1 MTTPALRYFETR
13 AVVYRHTWRGSVI
26 TTFVN
31 PILYLAAMGVGL
43 GTLVDD
49 GTALEG
55 FSYLS
60 FLAPGLPAATAM
72 QTAAGDASYPVMA
85 GIKWTRTYEAAL
97 ATPIGIRDLVRG
109 HLTWVTARVAF
120 TSTVF
125 AVVMAAFGAAPLW
138 RSLLA
143 VLPAIL
149 TGMAF
154 AAPIT
159 AYTAKLKD
167 PQGLA
172 AMFRF
177 GVIPMFLFSGTF
189 FPVAQL
195 PEFIQPIAYL
205 TPLWH
210 GVQLCRAV
218 ALGIPTA
225 TSPAISV
232 AYLLAWFIIGGIV
245 AARLLQSR
253 MIS

>member
-26 TTFVN
+26 TTFIN
-31 PILYLAAMGVGL
+31 PILYLAAMGIGL
-43 GTLVDD
+43 GTLVDE
-49 GTALEG
+49 GAALEG

-60 FLAPGLPAATAM
+60 FLAPGLLAATAM

-85 GIKWTRTYEAAL
+85 GIKWARTFEAAL
-97 ATPIGIRDLVRG
+97 ATPIRIVDLVRG
-109 HLTWVTARVAF
+109 HLTWVTARIAF

-125 AVVMAAFGAAPLW
+125 AVVMAAFGAAPLG

-143 VLPAIL
+143 VLPAVI

-177 GVIPMFLFSGTF
+177 GIIPMFLFSGTF
-189 FPVAQL
+189 FPITQL
-195 PEFIQPIAYL
+195 PTIIQPIAYV

-218 ALGIPTA
+218 ALGIPTV
-225 TSPAISV
+225 TNPYVSV
-232 AYLLAWFIIGGIV
+232 AYLLAWFVVGTIV
-245 AARLLQSR
+245 ATRFLRSR
-253 MIS
+253 MVS

>member
-26 TTFVN
+26 TTFIN

-49 GTALEG
+49 GAALDG
-55 FSYLS
+55 FRYLS
-60 FLAPGLPAATAM
+60 FLAPGLLAATAM

-85 GIKWTRTYEAAL
+85 GIKWNRTFEAAL
-97 ATPIGIRDLVRG
+97 ATPIRVRDLVRG

-120 TSTVF
+120 TSAVF

-143 VLPAIL
+143 VLPAVL

-154 AAPIT
+154 AAPTT
-159 AYTAKLKD
+159 AYTSKLKD

-172 AMFRF
+172 ALFRF

-189 FPVAQL
+189 FPVGQL
-195 PEFIQPIAYL
+195 PDIIQPIAYV

-218 ALGIPTA
+218 ALGIPTV
-225 TSPAISV
+225 TSPLVSV

-245 AARLLQSR
+245 ATRFLRSR
-253 MIS
+253 MVS

>member
-1 MTTPALRYFETR
+1 MTVPALRYFETR

-31 PILYLAAMGVGL
+31 PILYLAAMGLGL
-43 GTLVDD
+43 GTLVDE
-49 GTALEG
+49 GAALEG

-60 FLAPGLPAATAM
+60 FLAPGLLAATAM

-85 GIKWTRTYEAAL
+85 GIKWARTFEAAL
-97 ATPIGIRDLVRG
+97 ATPIRVSDLVRG

-125 AVVMAAFGAAPLW
+125 AVVMAAFGAAPLGP
-138 RSLLA
+138 SLLA
-143 VLPAIL
+143 VIPATL

-159 AYTAKLKD
+159 AYTSKLKD

-177 GVIPMFLFSGTF
+177 GIIPMFLFSGTF
-189 FPVAQL
+189 FPITQL
-195 PEFIQPIAYL
+195 PDLIQPIAYL

-210 GVQLCRAV
+210 GVQLCRSV
-218 ALGIPTA
+218 ALGIPTI
-225 TSPAISV
+225 TNPAISV
-232 AYLLAWFIIGGIV
+232 AYLLAWFVVGAVV
-245 AARLLQSR
+245 ATRFLRSR
-253 MIS
+253 MVS